1 MASHILTFMASR
13 IAVISKNYISCGYLL
28 FLFLLSNP
36 YHFLF
41 NSTKG
46 LTLTPKTLSRPFVY
60 IFLIQTLSNNVPLRS
75 QLSISAVCQELRV
88 LLPKTPIC
96 LNVIYGF
103 FLYIYMALI
112 FFIYCFFR
120 TFQHLWVG
128 FDVIDGFFFVCL
140 SHGCVVV
147 VFYFLSFLIS
157 CLTFCCL
164 PS

>member
-103 FLYIYMALI
+103 FSIYIHGTDFLYILFFSNFSALMG
-112 FFIYCFFR
+112 
-120 TFQHLWVG
+120 WV
-128 FDVIDGFFFVCL
+128 
-140 SHGCVVV
+140 
-147 VFYFLSFLIS
+147 
-157 CLTFCCL
+157 
-164 PS
+164 